1 MAISST
7 VNASAPVRTV
17 SEKGSVST
25 SGGVLGWICNAYEMA
40 VCKLDNLKS
49 DPMNWKIYKYLTN
62 EDPMATTV
70 YTDANAFSDSL
81 GTEVGVNADCN
92 P

>member
-1 MAISST
+1 MAISAT
-7 VNASAPVRTV
+7 VNASAPVRV

-25 SGGVLGWICNAYEMA
+25 SGGVLEAGSATRMKWRY
-40 VCKLDNLKS
+40 KS
-49 DPMNWKIYKYLTN
+49 DPMNWKTYKDLTH
-62 EDPMATTV
+62 EDPIGTTA
-70 YTDANAFSDSL
+70 YADANAFSDRL